1 VTQPSPPAPV
11 VTNGAIVAG
20 GSPAVTSSASLAAQ
34 AALAASFYAAQ
45 AWLAVAATRDVLQ
58 IWQALNLRDVRQ
70 SWPALRTALAALIR
84 DRSGQAAMLGTGYY
98 QQARQAA
105 GIPGRPPLVHVPPPP
120 EPQITATLDSMGP
133 WNLLGKIKQ
142 GQQVAT
148 ANENTSVQLA
158 GAAQRLITNGARQAV
173 LTSVEAD
180 AKAVAWMRVTSSNPC
195 AFCSMLASRGAVY
208 RNEKNAGFEAHSHC
222 ACIAAPLFSHA
233 DAEATKDNP
242 LYDQWKLATKGKS
255 GKDALRA
262 WRQHWDAQQN
272 RDGLRVLPAA

>member
-1 VTQPSPPAPV
+1 VTQPSPPQPV

-45 AWLAVAATRDVLQ
+45 AWLAAASVRDVLQ
-58 IWQALNLRDVRQ
+58 VWQALNLRDVRQ
-70 SWPALRTALAALIR
+70 SWPALRTALAALVR
-84 DRSGQAAMLGTGYY
+84 DRYSQASALGTGYY

-105 GIPGRPPLVHVPPPP
+105 GVLGEAPRVVVPPPP
-120 EPQITATLDSMGP
+120 ADLIDATLDSTGP

-142 GQQVAT
+142 GQQVAD

-195 AFCSMLASRGAVY
+195 AFCSMLASRGGVY
-208 RNEKNAGFEAHSHC
+208 RSEASAGFEAHSAC
-222 ACIAAPLFSHA
+222 CCIAAPLFSHEDVA
-233 DAEATKDNP
+233 ATKDNP
-242 LYDQWKLATKGKS
+242 LYQQWKQATKGKS
-255 GKDALRA
+255 GPDALRA

-272 RDGLRVLPAA
+272 RDGLRILPAA

>member
-1 VTQPSPPAPV
+1 MPPAPPQPV
-11 VTNGAIVAG
+11 VTQGAIVAG

-45 AWLAVAATRDVLQ
+45 AWLAVAATRDILQ

-84 DRSGQAAMLGTGYY
+84 DRYGQASVLGTGYY

-105 GIPGRPPLVHVPPPP
+105 GIPGMAPRVHVPPPP
-120 EPQITATLDSMGP
+120 AQLIDATLDSTGP
-133 WNLLGKIKQ
+133 YGLLGRIKT
-142 GQQVAT
+142 GQQLAT
-148 ANENTSVQLA
+148 ANENTGVVMS
-158 GAAQRLITNGARQAV
+158 GAAQRLISNGARQAV
-173 LTSVEAD
+173 LRSVEAD
-180 AKAVAWMRVTSSNPC
+180 PKAVAWMRVTSVNPC
-195 AFCSMLASRGAVY
+195 AFCAMLSSRSFAYRSEASAS
-208 RNEKNAGFEAHSHC
+208 FEAHNHC
-222 ACIAAPLFSHA
+222 ACVAAPCFSRE
-233 DAEATKDNP
+233 DAKALHDSNP
-242 LYDQWKLATKGKS
+242 LAQQWRQVTKGKS